1 MVKAIWTPSSA
12 FIEEA
17 NITKFIS
24 WLGETKSLHF
34 SNYEELWQWSCD
46 NIESFWEIIV
56 EYFDIDLKGQY
67 KKVMSSHS
75 MPGVKWFEGAKVNYS
90 AQLFKNR
97 TKEYPALICKTEKS
111 DIEEISWDELYLKVA
126 ALSEFMRGRGV
137 KKGDRVVAYMG
148 NLSETVVAFLA
159 CASLGAIWSSCSPD
173 FGSDSVIERFK
184 QIKPKMLFAVNSY
197 TYGGKA
203 YDKTDA
209 IKEII
214 SQIPEIKDTIILECS
229 GEQTSIIDEINTFS
243 FSKIIR
249 KSHAREIEYEFVE
262 FNDPLWVLYS
272 SGTTGI
278 PKAITHSQGGIIIEH
293 IKYLKLHSNIKP
305 GSRFF
310 WFSTTGWMMWNFI
323 MGSLLSGASAI
334 LYDGSPVFPNIN
346 FLWDFAEKVKMETFG
361 TSAAYLMACKKAG
374 LTPSKENDLSS
385 LKSIGSTGSPLPI
398 AGFEWCYSAIKKD
411 LWLNSVSGGTDIC
424 SVFTGGLPTLPV
436 YAGEIQCRSLGAKVE
451 SYDDNGIA
459 HIDTVG
465 EMVISEAMPSMPIYF
480 WNDKNNE
487 RYKESYFE
495 TYPSKW
501 RHGDW
506 IEITKRGGAIISG
519 RSDSTLNRGGIRIGT
534 AEIYSALAKLAQIKD
549 SLIVGLERANGNYFM
564 PLFVVLNEGVE
575 LDLDLKTKIKK
586 IIMMQFSPRHSP
598 DDIYVIN
605 EVPYTLSGK
614 KMETPVKNLFLGK
627 DIQKVINRDAMRN
640 PDAFNF
646 FINFK
651 KEVIDKLNYN

>member
-1 MVKAIWTPSSA
+1 
-12 FIEEA
+12 
-17 NITKFIS
+17 
-24 WLGETKSLHF
+24 
-34 SNYEELWQWSCD
+34 
-46 NIESFWEIIV
+46 
-56 EYFDIDLKGQY
+56 
-67 KKVMSSHS
+67 
-75 MPGVKWFEGAKVNYS
+75 
-90 AQLFKNR
+90 
-97 TKEYPALICKTEKS
+97 
-111 DIEEISWDELYLKVA
+111 
-126 ALSEFMRGRGV
+126 
-137 KKGDRVVAYMG
+137 
-148 NLSETVVAFLA
+148 
-159 CASLGAIWSSCSPD
+159 
-173 FGSDSVIERFK
+173 
-184 QIKPKMLFAVNSY
+184 
-197 TYGGKA
+197 
-203 YDKTDA
+203 
-209 IKEII
+209 
-214 SQIPEIKDTIILECS
+214 
-229 GEQTSIIDEINTFS
+229 
-243 FSKIIR
+243 
-249 KSHAREIEYEFVE
+249 
-262 FNDPLWVLYS
+262 
-272 SGTTGI
+272 
-278 PKAITHSQGGIIIEH
+278 
-293 IKYLKLHSNIKP
+293 
-305 GSRFF
+305 
-310 WFSTTGWMMWNFI
+310 